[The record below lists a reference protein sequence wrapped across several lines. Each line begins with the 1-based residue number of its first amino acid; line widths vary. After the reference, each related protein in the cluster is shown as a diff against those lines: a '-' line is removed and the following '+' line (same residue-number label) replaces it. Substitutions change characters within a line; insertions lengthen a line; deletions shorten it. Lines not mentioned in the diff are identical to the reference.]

1 MNPISLLAGATITTL
16 GCLYT
21 FYVLHAVK
29 TERIPSGLLFP
40 SIRKQDS
47 TAHFWF
53 LVLIN
58 CCICLIVLTFGI
70 YFSMFSLSV

>member
-1 MNPISLLAGATITTL
+1 MNPISLLTGAIITTL

-29 TERIPSGLLFP
+29 TERIPAGLLFP
-40 SIRKQDS
+40 LIRKQDNA
-47 TAHFWF
+47 THFWF

-58 CCICLIVLTFGI
+58 CCISLIVLTFGI